1 MFTGLIAELGRITAI
16 EKGESSAVFTVAA
29 PALISQIALGDSV
42 AINGVCLTATSISG
56 DTFTADVMV
65 QTLAVTSL
73 SQLTVGGAVNLELAA
88 LLNTRMG
95 GHMVQGHVDGVATVV
110 AITPGEKWAQLD
122 ITVPD
127 KLAKYIVNQ
136 GSICLDG
143 VSLTVGQIND
153 ANKVVTVW
161 LIPETLERT
170 NLSTKKS
177 GDLINLEVD
186 VLAKYVERLLSKK
199 DTDGGDK

>member
-16 EKGESSAVFTVAA
+16 QKSESSAVFTLAA
-29 PALISQIALGDSV
+29 PGLISQIAVGDSV
-42 AINGVCLTATSISG
+42 AVNGVCLTATSIAG
-56 DTFTADVMV
+56 ETFMADVMV

-73 SQLTVGGAVNLELAA
+73 AQLTVGSPVNLELAA

-110 AITPGEKWAQLD
+110 GLTPGEKWAQFD
-122 ITVPD
+122 ITVPE

-153 ANKVVTVW
+153 ANNVVTVW

-170 NLSTKKS
+170 NLSTKS
-177 GDLINLEVD
+177 AGDLINVEVD
-186 VLAKYVERLLSKK
+186 VLAKYVERLLAK
-199 DTDGGDK
+199 GDK

>member
-1 MFTGLIAELGRITAI
+1 MFTGLIAELGTITAI
-16 EKGESSAVFTVAA
+16 DKGESSAVFTIAA
-29 PALISQIALGDSV
+29 PVLISQIALGDSV
-42 AINGVCLTATSISG
+42 AVNGVCLTATSITDNS
-56 DTFTADVMV
+56 FTADVMV

-73 SQLTVGGAVNLELAA
+73 SQLSVGSAVNLELAA

-110 AITPGEKWAQLD
+110 GLTPGEKWAQFD
-122 ITVPD
+122 ITVPE

-143 VSLTVGQIND
+143 VSLTVGEIND
-153 ANKVVTVW
+153 ANNVVTVW

-170 NLSTKKS
+170 NLSGKTA
-177 GDLINLEVD
+177 GDLINVEVD
-186 VLAKYVERLLSKK
+186 VLAKYVERLLAK
-199 DTDGGDK
+199 GDK

>member
-16 EKGESSAVFTVAA
+16 EKGESSAVFTVSA

-42 AINGVCLTATSISG
+42 AVNGVCLTATSITG
-56 DTFTADVMV
+56 DSFTADVMV

-73 SQLTVGGAVNLELAA
+73 AQLAVGSPVNLELAA

-110 AITPGEKWAQLD
+110 GLTPGEKWAQFD
-122 ITVPD
+122 ITVPE

-143 VSLTVGQIND
+143 VSLTVGEIND
-153 ANKVVTVW
+153 ANNVVTLW

-170 NLSTKKS
+170 NLATKLP
-177 GDLINLEVD
+177 GDLINVEVD
-186 VLAKYVERLLSKK
+186 VLAKYVERLLAKGEK
-199 DTDGGDK
+199 

>member
-1 MFTGLIAELGRITAI
+1 MFTGLIAELGAITAI
-16 EKGESSAVFTVAA
+16 EKGESSAVFTIAA
-29 PALISQIALGDSV
+29 PGLISQIALGDSV
-42 AINGVCLTATSISG
+42 AVNGVCLTATSIAG

-73 SQLTVGGAVNLELAA
+73 SQLTVGSPVNLELAA

-110 AITPGEKWAQLD
+110 GLTPGEKWAQFE
-122 ITVPD
+122 ITVPE

-143 VSLTVGQIND
+143 VSLTVGEIND
-153 ANKVVTVW
+153 GNNVVTVW

-177 GDLINLEVD
+177 GDLINVEVD
-186 VLAKYVERLLSKK
+186 VLAKYVERLLAK
-199 DTDGGDK
+199 GDR

>member
-16 EKGESSAVFTVAA
+16 EKGESSAVFTIAA

-42 AINGVCLTATSISG
+42 AVNGVCLTATSIAG
-56 DTFTADVMV
+56 DAFTADVMV
-65 QTLAVTSL
+65 QTLALTSL
-73 SQLTVGGAVNLELAA
+73 AQLAVGSPVNLELAA

-95 GHMVQGHVDGVATVV
+95 GHMVQGHVDGVATIVG
-110 AITPGEKWAQLD
+110 ITPGEKWAQCDL
-122 ITVPD
+122 TVPD

-143 VSLTVGQIND
+143 VSLTVGEVND
-153 ANKVVTVW
+153 ANNLVTVW

-170 NLSTKKS
+170 NLGTKRL
-177 GDLINLEVD
+177 GDLINVEVD
-186 VLAKYVERLLSKK
+186 VFAKYVERLLAK
-199 DTDGGDK
+199 GDK

>member
-16 EKGESSAVFTVAA
+16 EKGESSAVFTVSA

-42 AINGVCLTATSISG
+42 AVNGVCLTATSIAG
-56 DTFTADVMV
+56 DGFTADVMV

-73 SQLTVGGAVNLELAA
+73 SQLAVGSPVNLELAA

-110 AITPGEKWAQLD
+110 GLAPGEKWAQFE
-122 ITVPD
+122 ITIPE

-143 VSLTVGQIND
+143 VSLTVGEIND
-153 ANKVVTVW
+153 ANNVVTVW

-170 NLSTKKS
+170 NLATKQP
-177 GDLINLEVD
+177 GDLINVEVD
-186 VLAKYVERLLSKK
+186 VLAKYVERLLAK
-199 DTDGGDK
+199 GDK

>member
-1 MFTGLIAELGRITAI
+1 MFTGLIAELGRITAV
-16 EKGESSAVFTVAA
+16 EKGESSAVFTIAA
-29 PALISQIALGDSV
+29 PSLISQITLGDSV
-42 AINGVCLTATSISG
+42 AVNGVCLTATSITG
-56 DTFTADVMV
+56 DAFTADVMV

-73 SQLTVGGAVNLELAA
+73 SQLSVGSPVNLELAA

-110 AITPGEKWAQLD
+110 GLTPGEKWAQFE
-122 ITVPD
+122 ITVPE
-127 KLAKYIVNQ
+127 KLSKYIVNQ

-143 VSLTVGQIND
+143 VSLTVGEIND
-153 ANKVVTVW
+153 SNNVVTVW

-177 GDLINLEVD
+177 GDLINVEVD
-186 VLAKYVERLLSKK
+186 VLAKYVERLLAK
-199 DTDGGDK
+199 GGNNE

>member
-1 MFTGLIAELGRITAI
+1 MFTGLIAELGAITAI
-16 EKGESSAVFTVAA
+16 EKGESSAVFTIAA
-29 PALISQIALGDSV
+29 PGLISQIALGDSV
-42 AINGVCLTATSISG
+42 AVNGVCLTATSIVG

-73 SQLTVGGAVNLELAA
+73 SQLTVGSPVNLELAA

-110 AITPGEKWAQLD
+110 GLTPGEKWAQFE
-122 ITVPD
+122 ITVPE

-143 VSLTVGQIND
+143 VSLTVGEIND
-153 ANKVVTVW
+153 SNNVVTVW

-170 NLSTKKS
+170 NLSSKKS

-186 VLAKYVERLLSKK
+186 VLAKYVERLLAK
-199 DTDGGDK
+199 GDK

>member
-1 MFTGLIAELGRITAI
+1 MFTGLIAELGTITAI
-16 EKGESSAVFTVAA
+16 DKGESSAVFTIAA

-42 AINGVCLTATSISG
+42 AVNGVCLTATAITG
-56 DTFTADVMV
+56 ETFTADVMV

-73 SQLTVGGAVNLELAA
+73 SQLAVGSAVNLELAA

-110 AITPGEKWAQLD
+110 GLTPGEKWAQFD
-122 ITVPD
+122 ITVPE

-143 VSLTVGQIND
+143 VSLTVGEIKD
-153 ANKVVTVW
+153 ANNLVTVW

-170 NLSTKKS
+170 NLSSKKS
-177 GDLINLEVD
+177 GDLINVEVD
-186 VLAKYVERLLSKK
+186 VLAKYVERLLAK
-199 DTDGGDK
+199 GDK

>member
-1 MFTGLIAELGRITAI
+1 MFTGLIAELGTITAI
-16 EKGESSAVFTVAA
+16 DKGESSAVFTIAA

-42 AINGVCLTATSISG
+42 AVNGVCLTATSITGNS
-56 DTFTADVMV
+56 FTADVMV

-73 SQLTVGGAVNLELAA
+73 SRLTLGSAVNLELAA

-110 AITPGEKWAQLD
+110 GLTPGEKWAQFE
-122 ITVPD
+122 ITVPE

-136 GSICLDG
+136 GSLCLDG
-143 VSLTVGQIND
+143 VSLTVGEIND
-153 ANKVVTVW
+153 SSNVVTVW

-170 NLSTKKS
+170 NLSGKKA
-177 GDLINLEVD
+177 GDLINVEVD
-186 VLAKYVERLLSKK
+186 VLAKYVERLLAK
-199 DTDGGDK
+199 GDK

>member
-16 EKGESSAVFTVAA
+16 EKGESSAVFTVSA

-42 AINGVCLTATSISG
+42 AVNGVCLTATSIAG
-56 DTFTADVMV
+56 DGFTADVMV

-73 SQLTVGGAVNLELAA
+73 SQLAVGSPVNLELAA

-110 AITPGEKWAQLD
+110 GLAPGEKWAQFE
-122 ITVPD
+122 ITIPE

-143 VSLTVGQIND
+143 VSLTVGEIND
-153 ANKVVTVW
+153 ANNVVTVW

-170 NLSTKKS
+170 NLASKQA
-177 GDLINLEVD
+177 GDLINVEVD
-186 VLAKYVERLLSKK
+186 VLAKYVERLLAK
-199 DTDGGDK
+199 GDK

>member
-16 EKGESSAVFTVAA
+16 EKGESSAVFTIAA
-29 PALISQIALGDSV
+29 PGLISQIALGDSV
-42 AINGVCLTATSISG
+42 AVNGVCLTATSISG
-56 DTFTADVMV
+56 DSFTADVMV

-73 SQLTVGGAVNLELAA
+73 SQLAVGSPVNLELAA

-110 AITPGEKWAQLD
+110 GLTPGEKWAQFE
-122 ITVPD
+122 ITVPE

-143 VSLTVGQIND
+143 VSLTVGEVND
-153 ANKVVTVW
+153 SNNVVTVW
-161 LIPETLERT
+161 LIPETLVRT
-170 NLSTKKS
+170 NLATKQA
-177 GDLINLEVD
+177 GDLINVEVD
-186 VLAKYVERLLSKK
+186 VLAKYVERLLAK
-199 DTDGGDK
+199 GDK